1 MPTYNY
7 KARDATGKQVKGLME
22 AASKEDLI
30 NKLQK
35 LGYMTTQATKTASGV
50 TVESVFDRLKRIS
63 SEDMIMFDIQLS
75 NMLNAGISIL
85 SGLNT
90 LSRQI
95 ENRRLKE
102 TIGGVVRSIE
112 AGDSFSEALARHPR
126 IFSKTF
132 INIVKAGEASGKL
145 DTVLSRF
152 AEFTERQAD
161 LSQKIRGALFYP
173 IILLF
178 ASIAVSLFVVT
189 FVIPQFAEIFLK
201 SGIALPLP
209 TLILYKAGT
218 MIKHFWYVGI
228 LLVIAAWLGLRY
240 YVNTRGGRLNF
251 DKFKLKMPVL
261 GSLYRKKA
269 ISSFARTLA
278 TLTASGVPILQSIN
292 ITRDVIENE
301 VLGRVIGNVYGAVER
316 GEKISEPLKISGE
329 FPPDAVQMIAVG
341 EETGNLDGLLNKVAD
356 FYDLSLG
363 YTIKKLTTI
372 IEPLFLVIMGSII
385 GLIMASML
393 LPMFDM
399 IKTLRR

>member
-1 MPTYNY
+1 MPTFSY
-7 KARDATGKQVKGLME
+7 KARDATGKQVKGFME
-22 AASKEDLI
+22 AASKEDLV

-35 LGYMTTQATKTASGV
+35 LGYMTTQATKTAAGIAG
-50 TVESVFDRLKRIS
+50 ESIFDCLKRIS
-63 SEDMIMFDIQLS
+63 SEDMIMFNIQLA

-90 LSRQI
+90 LSRQT
-95 ENRRLKE
+95 ENSKLKE
-102 TIGGVVRSIE
+102 TIGSVVRSIE
-112 AGDSFSEALARHPR
+112 AGDSFSEALMRHPR

-132 INIVKAGEASGKL
+132 VNIAKAGEASGKL

-152 AEFTERQAD
+152 AEFSERQAD

-173 IILLF
+173 VVLLF

-201 SGIALPLP
+201 SGITLPLP
-209 TLILYKAGT
+209 TLILYKVGT
-218 MIKHFWYVGI
+218 GIKHFWYAGV
-228 LLVIAAWLGLRY
+228 LLVVAAWLGLRY
-240 YVNTRGGRLNF
+240 YANTSGGRLNF
-251 DKFKLKMPVL
+251 DRFKLGIPVL

-269 ISSFARTLA
+269 ISSFARTMA
-278 TLTASGVPILQSIN
+278 TLAASGVPILQSIT
-292 ITRDVIENE
+292 ITKDVIENE
-301 VLGRVIGNVYGAVER
+301 VLRRVIGSVYGAVER

-329 FPPDAVQMIAVG
+329 FPADAVQMIAVG

-372 IEPLFLVIMGSII
+372 IEPLFLVVMGAII

>member
-7 KARDATGKQVKGLME
+7 KARDATGKQVKGFLE
-22 AASKEDLI
+22 AASKEDLV

-35 LGYMTTQATKTASGV
+35 LGYMATQV
-50 TVESVFDRLKRIS
+50 TEPTPGITIESVFDRLKRIS
-63 SEDMIMFDIQLS
+63 SEDMIMFNIQLS

-90 LSRQI
+90 LSRQT
-95 ENRRLKE
+95 ENRKLKE
-102 TIGGVVRSIE
+102 TIGNVVRSIE
-112 AGDSFSEALARHPR
+112 AGDSFSEALARCPR

-145 DTVLSRF
+145 DTVLGRF
-152 AEFTERQAD
+152 AEYSERQAD

-173 IILLF
+173 ITLLF

-209 TLILYKAGT
+209 TLILYKTGT
-218 MIKHFWYVGI
+218 MIKQFWYVGI
-228 LLVIAAWLGLRY
+228 MLVIAVWLGLRY
-240 YVNTRGGRLNF
+240 YVNTPGGRLNF
-251 DKFKLKMPVL
+251 DRFKLEMPVL

-269 ISSFARTLA
+269 ISSFARTMA
-278 TLTASGVPILQSIN
+278 TLAASGVPILQSLT

-301 VLGRVIGNVYGAVER
+301 VLRRVIGNVYGAVER
-316 GEKISEPLKISGE
+316 GEKISEPLRISGE
-329 FPPDAVQMIAVG
+329 FPADAVQMIAVG

-372 IEPLFLVIMGSII
+372 IEPLFLVIMGAII